1 MRSRLSYLLLH
12 LPTQLHPSHRV
23 TAALLPNPRFSW
35 FKISHKEAQEAQRE
49 IILLSIILLKISH
62 EEAQEAQRKN
72 PYPSAPIRGS
82 KKQRKNH
89 FALIYFAGKIRV
101 LGVLNWLCLFLNR
114 NYLCA
119 SLRVVQ
125 LLFMGFPDALTSRNA
140 HPDQSGRPRWRSRIG
155 RSSRCCRR

>member
-49 IILLSIILLKISH
+49 IILLKFSH
-62 EEAQEAQRKN
+62 KDAQEAQRKN

-82 KKQRKNH
+82 KKAQEKP
-89 FALIYFAGKIRV
+89 F
-101 LGVLNWLCLFLNR
+101 C
-114 NYLCA
+114 
-119 SLRVVQ
+119 S
-125 LLFMGFPDALTSRNA
+125 
-140 HPDQSGRPRWRSRIG
+140 
-155 RSSRCCRR
+155 